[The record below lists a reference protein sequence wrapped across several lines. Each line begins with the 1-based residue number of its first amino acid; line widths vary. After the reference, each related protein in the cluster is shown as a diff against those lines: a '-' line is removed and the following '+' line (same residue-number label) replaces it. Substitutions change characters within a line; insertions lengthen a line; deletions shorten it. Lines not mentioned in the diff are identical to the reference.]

1 MRVALLLAL
10 LQTPLSLSRQAA
22 VMDLRVHG
30 LVTRSSADC
39 QLLDGQVARARKPA
53 LVLGLNA
60 NHNHTLKG
68 LFKDAAASA
77 LAHPGPFKDFYATGV
92 AQGMKPELARLTLAR
107 KIAAMVLT
115 LWKKGEGFNAEHI
128 KTQAAWAP
136 ATSLWESRIS
146 STPLVVRGA
155 VDAWVRGRASF

>member
-1 MRVALLLAL
+1 MRVVLLLAL
-10 LQTPLSLSRQAA
+10 LQTPHRFRGKRQLWTYACMA
-22 VMDLRVHG
+22 W
-30 LVTRSSADC
+30 VTRSSADC

-115 LWKKGEGFNAEHI
+115 LWKKGEGFNAEQM
-128 KTQAAWAP
+128 KTQAAWAS
-136 ATSLWESRIS
+136 ATSPSESR
-146 STPLVVRGA
+146 
-155 VDAWVRGRASF
+155 SFPAGSQSAMR